1 MGKNSP
7 VLVNL
12 RSLQG
17 WSKGHRSAQ
26 RRLTSFLPAPAKSN
40 KVTDCHKLLC
50 QILSGIYLTEEL
62 HALMTK
68 NAELVKTQKSLGF
81 STDYFGPKAIQPVQ
95 THPRPQQSKPITQG
109 RKYSKRDTGNNK
121 ALPAG
126 RGVGDIYRFQ
136 RRLLSYTHSKPV
148 QGVPAFSCPG
158 SNLPI

>member
-26 RRLTSFLPAPAKSN
+26 RRLTSFLPAPAKSS
-40 KVTDCHKLLC
+40 KVTDCYKLLC

-68 NAELVKTQKSLGF
+68 NAELIKTQKSLGF
-81 STDYFGPKAIQPVQ
+81 STDYFGPKAIQQ
-95 THPRPQQSKPITQG
+95 CRPILDLSNLNQLLKAGNIQ
-109 RKYSKRDTGNNK
+109 KRDTGNNK

-148 QGVPAFSCPG
+148 
-158 SNLPI
+158 